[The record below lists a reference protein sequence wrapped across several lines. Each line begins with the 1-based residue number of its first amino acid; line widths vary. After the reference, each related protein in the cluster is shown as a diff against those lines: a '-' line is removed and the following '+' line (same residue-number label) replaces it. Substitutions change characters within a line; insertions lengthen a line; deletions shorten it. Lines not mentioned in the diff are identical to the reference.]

1 MYRGDYRTI
10 GIYMF
15 GTLMS
20 SDKSRNWVKQKKK
33 KKEKGVYLTP

>member
-1 MYRGDYRTI
+1 MYGGDYRTI

-20 SDKSRNWVKQKKK
+20 SDKSRNWVKQKNNNNKK
-33 KKEKGVYLTP
+33 VCT